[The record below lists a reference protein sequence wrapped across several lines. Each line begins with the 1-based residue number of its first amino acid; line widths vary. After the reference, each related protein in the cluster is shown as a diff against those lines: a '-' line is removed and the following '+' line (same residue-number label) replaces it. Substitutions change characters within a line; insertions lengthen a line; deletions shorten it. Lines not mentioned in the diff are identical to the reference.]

1 LRQEETTVSDVDK
14 AQVLKDL
21 VAHLSE
27 RLDQADE
34 AVRLRQQVGEV
45 IEQDEHR
52 VDDVSHQED
61 AGDMHDTLQEV
72 DKTQQRIVETAK
84 ALTTACDVVK
94 PGAVISFGGEHFVVG
109 VATDEF
115 TSGGTTY
122 LGISPDAP
130 IYAAIEGKRAEDTF
144 EFNGTM
150 LTLDDVS

>member
-1 LRQEETTVSDVDK
+1 MSDVDK
-14 AQVLKDL
+14 AQVLEDL

-34 AVRLRQQVGEV
+34 AVGLRQQVGEV

-61 AGDMHDTLQEV
+61 AGDMHDMLQEV

-84 ALTTACDVVK
+84 ALTTTACDVVK

>member
-1 LRQEETTVSDVDK
+1 MNQQDK
-14 AQVLKDL
+14 RRVLDDL

-34 AVRLRQQVGEV
+34 AVGLRQQAGEV

-52 VDDVSHQED
+52 VDDVAQQDD
-61 AGDMHDTLQEV
+61 AGDMHAAFQEV
-72 DKTQQRIVETAK
+72 DAAQQKLVDAAK
-84 ALTTACDVVK
+84 ALPTTRCDVVG
-94 PGAVISFGGEHFVVG
+94 PGAIITFGGEHFVVG

-130 IYAAIEGKRAEDTF
+130 IYEAIAGKRAGDTF
-144 EFNGTM
+144 EFNGARS
-150 LTLDDVS
+150 TLDEVR

>member
-1 LRQEETTVSDVDK
+1 MSDVDK

>member
-1 LRQEETTVSDVDK
+1 MSDVDK

-115 TSGGTTY
+115 TPGGTTY

>member
-1 LRQEETTVSDVDK
+1 MSDVDK
-14 AQVLKDL
+14 AQVLEDL

-34 AVRLRQQVGEV
+34 AVGLRQQVGEV

-61 AGDMHDTLQEV
+61 AGAMHDMLQEV
-72 DKTQQRIVETAK
+72 DKTQQRIVKTAK

-144 EFNGTM
+144 EFNSTM

>member
-1 LRQEETTVSDVDK
+1 MSDVDK
-14 AQVLKDL
+14 AQVLEDL

-34 AVRLRQQVGEV
+34 AVGLRQQVGEV

-61 AGDMHDTLQEV
+61 AGAMHDMHDMLQEV

-84 ALTTACDVVK
+84 ALTTTACDVVK